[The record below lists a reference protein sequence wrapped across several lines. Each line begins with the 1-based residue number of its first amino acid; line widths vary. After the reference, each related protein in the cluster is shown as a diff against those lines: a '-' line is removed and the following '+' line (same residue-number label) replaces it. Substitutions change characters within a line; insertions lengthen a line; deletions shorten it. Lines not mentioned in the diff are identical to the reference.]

1 MKFRIATVG
10 CAVFVGVI
18 AAPAYATTTPS
29 PSPSLS
35 AATQVIDVCGNPKTG
50 KLRNISDGSCT
61 SKELSLGNTPI
72 SRGAHRPK
80 HLIDKFYNRY
90 LVAKAAGRTHGYSL
104 FITSGWRSLAK
115 QKYLYNR
122 ALKRA
127 GGNATEASRWVLPPK
142 KSNHPWGIAIDVNY
156 TSGAN
161 NKSAA
166 KWLEKNGYKF
176 GLCRRY
182 KNEWWHFEP
191 LVAPGTKCPKME
203 KDAS

>member
-1 MKFRIATVG
+1 MKFRIAIAT
-10 CAVFVGVI
+10 CAVALSTM

-29 PSPSLS
+29 PTP
-35 AATQVIDVCGNPKTG
+35 TPRIVDVCGSSKTG
-50 KLRNISDGSCT
+50 TLREITQGTCT
-61 SKELSLGNTPI
+61 TKERSLGIAPI
-72 SRGAHRPK
+72 TRGAHRPK
-80 HLIDKFYNRY
+80 HLVNQFYNRY
-90 LVAKAAGRTHGYSL
+90 LVAKAAARKKGYSL
-104 FITSGWRSLAK
+104 HITSGWRSLSQ

-127 GGNATEASRWVLPPK
+127 GGNAAEASRWVLPPK

-156 TSGAN
+156 ASGSY
-161 NKSAA
+161 NKKTA